1 MAIEVILP
9 GPLSSFQDLG
19 RFSSQHLGVFVGG
32 AMDEVSHRLANALV
46 GNPPGLATLEATLLG
61 PTLQFDRPAV
71 VAICGADLSPMLDG
85 AAIANDRAV
94 AVPAGAR
101 LSFGQRRSGARA
113 YIAVAGGYTL
123 DKVLDSYSTS
133 LKAGFGGFKGRA
145 LLAGDRIGLNC
156 DDGALPEPARIE
168 IPASLRAPPTGA
180 IRFNAGRHWNDF
192 GEATRRQFMTQ
203 TFKVQPQ
210 SSRMGYR
217 LSGEPLRMTKPREL
231 ISEPVRF
238 GTVQVPGD
246 GQPIVLM
253 ADKQTVGGYPRIAE
267 VISVD
272 LPRLAQ
278 LMPGEAVRFELVSIT
293 EAQARLCEREKL
305 LSSLEVPASGV

>member
-19 RFSSQHLGVFVGG
+19 RFPSQRLGVFVGG

-46 GNPPGLATLEATLLG
+46 GNPSGLATLEATLLG
-61 PTLQFDRPAV
+61 PVLQFDRPAV
-71 VAICGADLSPMLDG
+71 IAICGADLSPMLDG
-85 AAIANDRAV
+85 AAISNDRAV

-113 YIAVAGGYTL
+113 YIAVAGGYRL
-123 DKVLDSYSTS
+123 DRILDSYSTS

-145 LLAGDRIGLNC
+145 LVTGDRIDLNC
-156 DDGALPEPARIE
+156 DDRAPAEPARIE
-168 IPASLRAPPTGA
+168 VPASLSAPPPGA

-192 GEATRRQFMTQ
+192 GEAARRQFMTQ

-217 LSGEPLRMTKPREL
+217 LSGEPLRMLKPREL

-267 VISVD
+267 VITVD

-278 LMPGEAVRFELVSIT
+278 LMPGEAVRFELISVT
-293 EAQARLCEREKL
+293 EAQERLCEREKL
-305 LSSLEVPASGV
+305 LSSLEVAASEV